1 MHVTIQKR
9 ADVFTRRRNLMLV
22 ENTDD
27 NTRIRHPRDFDAGEI
42 IINAEALFKCMLQCF
57 DSRASRMDQRAINI
71 EEQKPLSCL
80 CHLERSGDISYC
92 SLANSQST
100 RDSRQISSSC
110 WRLTRLPSIVV
121 FAAPTSGEPPLNG

>member
-27 NTRIRHPRDFDAGEI
+27 NARIRHPRDFDAGEI
-42 IINAEALFKCMLQCF
+42 IINAKALFKCVLQCF

-80 CHLERSGDISYC
+80 CHLERSRDISYRY
-92 SLANSQST
+92 LANPQDASE
-100 RDSRQISSSC
+100 RREISSQ
-110 WRLTRLPSIVV
+110 R
-121 FAAPTSGEPPLNG
+121 PPLESTALQ